1 MDAAFSPPGTLCP
14 QLPSSFPMRLEKKGS
29 QRQPMS
35 QRLRPGEEGT
45 VIKSWAS
52 TKGSAAGDPRAVQAP
67 QPPGHASSDGPLN
80 APRPDCGGLSLKPWE
95 PAGPALPLLPPAGRP
110 LPGQL

>member
-45 VIKSWAS
+45 VIKSWGS
-52 TKGSAAGDPRAVQAP
+52 TRGRQQETPELSKPPNPRAMHP
-67 QPPGHASSDGPLN
+67 LTGP
-80 APRPDCGGLSLKPWE
+80 
-95 PAGPALPLLPPAGRP
+95 
-110 LPGQL
+110 